1 MNPNSEAIRRRPSQ
15 NARRHGLTSEPDA
28 AEVHAM
34 ADLIFAGVCAPLG
47 SDLHAVVM
55 SLATAEVRRSNCI
68 RHMKATEEASAQP
81 DPELDHFQRLVYDV
95 IQDLPPKEIRR
106 GLRLLSN
113 LTRTSQKS
121 KADQYRLANRYLV
134 EAEAQLSKARRRY
147 AECLKSRNEPNFNY
161 GGSSLAA
168 GPRAEFPLEF
178 PADGGL
184 SVPDGFKSP
193 DEELQERKVKGLR
206 DKNDEEEHPP
216 ARQED
221 RHHSRNRPN
230 PHGELG
236 HQEDGEAVGAFNFNG
251 DHGAIHRVAEEY
263 EGDRDAQ
270 KNDEIDGQDDTSS
283 KVALIATLLPPHI
296 HRQRPME

>member
-1 MNPNSEAIRRRPSQ
+1 
-15 NARRHGLTSEPDA
+15 
-28 AEVHAM
+28 M
-34 ADLIFAGVCAPLG
+34 ADMIFGGVRAPLG
-47 SDLHAVVM
+47 SDLHAAVM
-55 SLATAEVRRSNCI
+55 SLAAAEVRRSTCI
-68 RHMKATEEASAQP
+68 RHLIGTEEARIQP
-81 DPELDHFQRLVYDV
+81 DPELDHITSLIEDV
-95 IQDLPPKEIRR
+95 IQDLPPEEARR
-106 GLRLLSN
+106 GRRRLMD
-113 LTRTSQKS
+113 LTRTSQRS
-121 KADQYRLANRYLV
+121 KAEEYRLANRYLA

-147 AECLKSRNEPNFNY
+147 AECLRSRNDPNFNY
-161 GGSSLAA
+161 GCSSLAA

-236 HQEDGEAVGAFNFNG
+236 HQEDGEAVGAFNFTG

-263 EGDRDAQ
+263 EGDRDA
-270 KNDEIDGQDDTSS
+270 
-283 KVALIATLLPPHI
+283 
-296 HRQRPME
+296 